1 MFSLVPQINKNL
13 RDSKMPWTPCV
24 HGFNVMAVVH
34 TLLFTVKP
42 ENTGKWNR
50 QKRNTERPGDHRGA
64 LIFQE
69 EEEQPP
75 FLK

>member
-1 MFSLVPQINKNL
+1 MWYFQVGPFMFSLVPQINKNL

-42 ENTGKWNR
+42 ELAENTGKWNR
-50 QKRNTERPGDHRGA
+50 SGILSGLEITAVH
-64 LIFQE
+64 
-69 EEEQPP
+69 
-75 FLK
+75 